1 MAFAD
6 VKYGCLQM
14 LDGLVSTHP
23 LSDNVSKFLVDVSS
37 KEPNDKLSK
46 VDLVN
51 SIGNLTNILLGL
63 AFTTWVP

>member
-1 MAFAD
+1 
-6 VKYGCLQM
+6 M